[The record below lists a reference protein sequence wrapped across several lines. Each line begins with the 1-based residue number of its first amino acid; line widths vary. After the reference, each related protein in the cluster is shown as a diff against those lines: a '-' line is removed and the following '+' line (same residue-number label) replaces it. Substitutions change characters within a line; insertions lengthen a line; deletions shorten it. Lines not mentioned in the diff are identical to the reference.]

1 MVRGGVGGPARREAG
16 PAAGGPAPR
25 VAPLAEAGAHLEQRL
40 RLLTIG
46 LRWVTVLVGS
56 VVGLARQPELRFFAV
71 ALALAGWAALVTLPQ
86 LAAWQPRPGPRA
98 GALIVAELVLT
109 VWAAATTGG
118 LESPFILAPLTG
130 LLLLGYVGGR
140 RVWVGTSAAGAAAVA
155 ATIVVQHAQPGSE
168 RAAGQIAVV
177 YLLCGALGAFT
188 RTLVVEIERQRAA
201 AADQAAEMAT
211 ANELLVSLHALSQTL
226 PASFDLGEVVA
237 SIRQRLRGLLDFS
250 TLLVLVRDDAASGWR
265 VELAEGVR
273 VPNRLL
279 DAELPRPVRRAV
291 QESHPVVVH
300 DRLAVA
306 GEDGFAALARSGL
319 YASLR
324 ARGSLVGV
332 IALEDV
338 PPHAYRDEHVHVI
351 ESLSSVLALS
361 IDNARWFGRIRTI
374 GAESERARIA
384 RELHDRIAQSL
395 AYVTFELERLQS
407 APGEKHEEIAA
418 LHEIVREIVGEL
430 RETLYQL
437 RANVTEED
445 DLVSVAADYLVRF
458 AERTGIRVV
467 WTPATDARLPQR
479 VEQELWRILQEA
491 ISNVEKHAG
500 AREIVVSWEVRGRWA
515 RMVVADDG
523 RGFDT
528 GAEIVG
534 DHFGLVG
541 MRERADAIGARLWV
555 ESRPGKGTRVIV
567 ELEVGRLGAEG
578 MNRRTA

>member
-1 MVRGGVGGPARREAG
+1 
-16 PAAGGPAPR
+16 
-25 VAPLAEAGAHLEQRL
+25 
-40 RLLTIG
+40 
-46 LRWVTVLVGS
+46 
-56 VVGLARQPELRFFAV
+56 
-71 ALALAGWAALVTLPQ
+71 
-86 LAAWQPRPGPRA
+86 
-98 GALIVAELVLT
+98 
-109 VWAAATTGG
+109 
-118 LESPFILAPLTG
+118 
-130 LLLLGYVGGR
+130 
-140 RVWVGTSAAGAAAVA
+140 
-155 ATIVVQHAQPGSE
+155 
-168 RAAGQIAVV
+168 
-177 YLLCGALGAFT
+177 
-188 RTLVVEIERQRAA
+188 
-201 AADQAAEMAT
+201 MAT

-226 PASFDLGEVVA
+226 PASFDLGEVVT

-250 TLLVLVRDDAASGWR
+250 ALVVLVRDDAASGWR

-273 VPNRLL
+273 VPNRLV
-279 DAELPRPVRRAV
+279 DEELPRPVRRAM
-291 QESHPVVVH
+291 QEPHPVVVH
-300 DRLAVA
+300 DRLAVS
-306 GEDGFAALARSGL
+306 GEDGFAALARSGV
-319 YASLR
+319 YAALR

-332 IALEDV
+332 IALEEV
-338 PPHAYRDEHVHVI
+338 PPHAYRDEHVHVLDN
-351 ESLSSVLALS
+351 LSSVLALS

-374 GAESERARIA
+374 GAEAERARIA

-418 LHEIVREIVGEL
+418 LHDIVRDIVGEL

-445 DLVSVAADYLVRF
+445 DLVTVAADYLVRF

-500 AREIVVSWEVRGRWA
+500 AGEIVVSWEVRGRWA

-523 RGFDT
+523 RGFDP

-534 DHFGLVG
+534 DHYGLVG

-567 ELEVGRLGAEG
+567 ELEVGRVGAEG
-578 MNRRTA
+578 MHRRTA